1 MTILSD
7 FNFGTGT
14 GTYANFHFDLELELS
29 VKKVI
34 GSKVLKKGSKFQ
46 RQSPKLIRAD
56 ERWGRGLVTSNYKYI
71 LPIVSK

>member
-7 FNFGTGT
+7 FNCGTGT

-34 GSKVLKKGSKFQ
+34 GSKVLKKGSEFQ
-46 RQSPKLIRAD
+46 RQSTKLIGPTKD
-56 ERWGRGLVTSNYKYI
+56 EAEDW
-71 LPIVSK
+71 